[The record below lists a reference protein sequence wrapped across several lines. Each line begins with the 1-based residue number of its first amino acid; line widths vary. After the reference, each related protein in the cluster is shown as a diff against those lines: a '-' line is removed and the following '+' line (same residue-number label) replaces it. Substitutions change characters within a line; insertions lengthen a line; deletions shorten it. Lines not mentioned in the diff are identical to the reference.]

1 MTRLFGTD
9 GIRGVANAEL
19 TCEIAYRLGQ
29 AVVKFKGPRILVARD
44 TRISGEM
51 LESAILAGI
60 MSAGGDAYCAGIIP
74 TPAVA
79 YLNRAHNMDAGIMI
93 SASHNPPEYNGL
105 KVFDGSGYKLPDDVE
120 DEIDAFINSG
130 GLEATSGCVA
140 GDACGKRFELAGA
153 HQEYIDFVVSSV
165 KNQGIDFRGLNI
177 ALDCANGASS
187 ETSERALTLLGANVD
202 AFNCEED
209 GADINVNCGSTCL
222 DELKSKM
229 STGAYDIGIAHD
241 GDADRVMLMSKCGV
255 EIDGDIVCYLLGKDL
270 RSRGLLK
277 NDTVVSTVMCNLG
290 LKIILEKEGINLVQ
304 TKVGD
309 RYVLEEMLASDFSIG
324 GEQSGH
330 IILLDYNSTGDG
342 LMTAVQF
349 IAAIKRSGMTVD
361 EAISDFVKFPQV
373 LINVRVEDKKSALEN
388 AELKN
393 CVAEIEREL
402 GSSGRVL
409 LRESGTEP
417 VIRVMVEAKTEE
429 LAKSCAEKIA
439 AFVK

>member
-29 AVVKFKGPRILVARD
+29 AAVKFKGPRILVARD

-79 YLNRAHNMDAGIMI
+79 YLNRVHNMDAGIMI

-130 GLEATSGCVA
+130 GLEATSGCVG
-140 GDACGKRFELAGA
+140 GDACGKRFELADA
-153 HQEYIDFVVSSV
+153 HQEYIDFVVNSV

-209 GADINVNCGSTCL
+209 GANINVNCGSTCL
-222 DELKSKM
+222 NVLKSKM

-241 GDADRVMLMSKCGV
+241 GDADRVMLMSKGSV

-330 IILLDYNSTGDG
+330 VILLDYNSTGDG

-349 IAAIKRSGMTVD
+349 IAAIRRSGMSVD

-373 LINVRVEDKKSALEN
+373 LINVRVIDKKSALES
-388 AELKN
+388 AELEN

-417 VIRVMVEAKTEE
+417 VIRVMVEAKTED